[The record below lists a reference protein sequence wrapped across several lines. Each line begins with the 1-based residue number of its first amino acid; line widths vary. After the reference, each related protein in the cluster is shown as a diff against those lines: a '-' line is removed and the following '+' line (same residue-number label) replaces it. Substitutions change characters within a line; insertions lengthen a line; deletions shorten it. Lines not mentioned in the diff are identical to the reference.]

1 MTTNPTETTT
11 NENTEHKLLWTLDET
26 AERLSVHTK
35 TVSRLINNG
44 EIARVRIGR
53 CIRIEVKSVSAYIA
67 RQRTYNDSCVE
78 LVPSD
83 IGEHICNSI
92 SEKASTTRPTSRQ
105 RDAKLDAL
113 LEPVTSR

>member
-11 NENTEHKLLWTLDET
+11 NENTNYKLLWTLDET

-53 CIRIEVKSVSAYIA
+53 CIRIEVKSVSDYIE
-67 RQRTYNDSCVE
+67 RKRTYNDSGVE
-78 LVPSD
+78 LAPSFT
-83 IGEHICNSI
+83 GETICNSL
-92 SEKASTTRPTSRQ
+92 SETASITCPTSRE

-113 LEPVTSR
+113 LKPETNR